1 MPTINYANSI
11 IYIILDKHTRECYG
25 STATSLAKRMY
36 HHREDLK
43 AYNKWVADG
52 KTRCQRSKCASFGII
67 ARKEYINFELEK
79 FPCNNKHELRA
90 REGYYIDKYKQEV
103 GALCVNKNREGVNSG
118 NKKEYRKQYRKK
130 DHVKEKEKAYRDA
143 NKEHIA
149 TKSKAWRTKPYT
161 CPDCNK
167 TLTLGSKSQHMRVC
181 KGEQNLS
188 AEQKQKQAY
197 HKAYNQRPYTCPDCN
212 KILTLGTKYY
222 HTQKCK
228 VREARLQQEQATT
241 ESLTEN
247 WWEEKESTANSP
259 TTIVRFTNK
268 QPLYMNT
275 KHSVWSSVGLVFA

>member
-11 IYIILDKHTRECYG
+11 IYIILDKHTRECYVG

-52 KTRCQRSKCASFGII
+52 KTRCKRSKCASFGII
-67 ARKEYINFELEK
+67 SRKEYINFELEK

-130 DHVKEKEKAYRDA
+130 DHVQEKEKAYREA

-149 TKSKAWRTKPYT
+149 TKSKAWRTQPYT

-167 TLTLGSKSQHMRVC
+167 TLTLGSKSGHMQVC
-181 KGEQNLS
+181 KGEQKKEFASL
-188 AEQKQKQAY
+188 QAY
-197 HKAYNQRPYTCPDCN
+197 QKVYQKAYNQGSYTCPDCN
-212 KILTLGTKYY
+212 KLLTLGAK
-222 HTQKCK
+222 HPHWRKCDARK
-228 VREARLQQEQATT
+228 LRLQQEQATT
-241 ESLTEN
+241 ES
-247 WWEEKESTANSP
+247 P
-259 TTIVRFTNK
+259 TTIVPFTNK
-268 QPLYMNT
+268 QPLFVNSN
-275 KHSVWSSVGLVFA
+275 HSVWSSVGLVFA